1 MNITTG
7 AQKITHAVCPTT
19 ERIVVGCYHPEWE
32 KWKFFVRHARSDE
45 AFTQIGE
52 LPVTGDYS
60 DGSLVFAQTPHWHL
74 SFTYI
79 DGNLQR
85 IKRSYDCGETWEN
98 Y

>member
-1 MNITTG
+1 L
-7 AQKITHAVCPTT
+7 
-19 ERIVVGCYHPEWE
+19 
-32 KWKFFVRHARSDE
+32 RHARNDD

-60 DGSLVFAQTPHWHL
+60 DGSLVFAKTPHWHL

-85 IKRSYDCGETWEN
+85 IKRSYDCGATWEN